1 MVTKANPLPEAQS
14 ATHPTTSTQGAP
26 SASRKVSI
34 VRGKLDCRSMRFFY
48 FAGMAVRNAEF
59 CPFRE
64 WLEKLPYIF
73 LSSQFPLD
81 LFTDLSGQIPD

>member
-1 MVTKANPLPEAQS
+1 
-14 ATHPTTSTQGAP
+14 
-26 SASRKVSI
+26 
-34 VRGKLDCRSMRFFY
+34 MRFFY

-64 WLEKLPYIF
+64 WLEKLSYIF